1 MKSSPSFTT
10 FSNES
15 RFREPIV
22 SLIPWRKFVTLC
34 VFIVDAEENWG
45 ACWPRL
51 LQKRPLQLHLLQR
64 QRLAPYSKHK
74 QYLSNPIPDSKAA
87 KPTLGRPFPKD
98 NTCHGFENLVIYD
111 NTFSTIANKRAA
123 RQVEREAGV
132 VAEQTLAIANAKE
145 SRKNKKTIGD

>member
-15 RFREPIV
+15 RFREPI
-22 SLIPWRKFVTLC
+22 LM
-34 VFIVDAEENWG
+34 
-45 ACWPRL
+45 
-51 LQKRPLQLHLLQR
+51 QKRTGELVGPGSYKNDR
-64 QRLAPYSKHK
+64 FNSIF
-74 QYLSNPIPDSKAA
+74 SNVNASHHTAA